1 MFQIMEHK
9 TKAVKMNDEINRNY
23 CDDKKY
29 IVKKNKNSDIPKAIT
44 HLRRR
49 NTFQIEVISRLN
61 GLFENLVH
69 EEE

>member
-29 IVKKNKNSDIPKAIT
+29 IVKKKKIRYPQSNNSFEKKEYISNRSNK
-44 HLRRR
+44 
-49 NTFQIEVISRLN
+49 
-61 GLFENLVH
+61 
-69 EEE
+69 

>member
-29 IVKKNKNSDIPKAIT
+29 IVKKKFIYSQSNNSFEKKGYISNRSNK
-44 HLRRR
+44 
-49 NTFQIEVISRLN
+49 
-61 GLFENLVH
+61 
-69 EEE
+69 

>member
-29 IVKKNKNSDIPKAIT
+29 IVKKKNSYSPKAIT

-49 NTFQIEVISRLN
+49 DTFQIEVISRLN
-61 GLFENLVH
+61 GLFENLVD